1 MKIFKP
7 DLYCPKSVKHNKVA
21 MNKLIARQ
29 RESGFTNQQ
38 AIFVLLLLFPIG
50 LVVLGLVVMLLRRTP
65 DQVVQPPSNNPPAQ
79 PAPAPAPPTFTP
91 APPPQNSGLDEG
103 QARAVVEQ
111 WLSVKSQ
118 IFAPPYDTNVADRIV
133 AEGPLWTD
141 LTKTNGSI
149 DWLKSNNSYYSYN
162 STRVNNVI
170 RFTPSA
176 TMPTLL
182 VSVTEDSVLHSPKG
196 SDPSVSTSNYL
207 YTLKQENGVWKVW
220 DYRKQ

>member
-1 MKIFKP
+1 
-7 DLYCPKSVKHNKVA
+7 
-21 MNKLIARQ
+21 MNPFHVR
-29 RESGFTNQQ
+29 RRDGGFTNQQ
-38 AIFVLLLLFPIG
+38 AIFVLLLFFPVG
-50 LVVLGLVVMLLRRTP
+50 LIALGLVVMLLRRPPAQIAQPSSAPPAQTAPTP
-65 DQVVQPPSNNPPAQ
+65 SPSGFNPPASQ
-79 PAPAPAPPTFTP
+79 PA
-91 APPPQNSGLDEG
+91 SGLDEA
-103 QARAVVEQ
+103 QARSVVEQ

-170 RFTPSA
+170 RFTPSE
-176 TMPTLL
+176 TMPSLL
-182 VSVTEDSVLHSPKG
+182 VSITEDSVLHSPSG
-196 SDPSVSTSNYL
+196 SDPSVTTNNYL

>member
-1 MKIFKP
+1 
-7 DLYCPKSVKHNKVA
+7 
-21 MNKLIARQ
+21 MNQFTARHQ
-29 RESGFTNQQ
+29 KNGFTNQQ

-50 LVVLGLVVMLLRRTP
+50 LVGLGLVVMLLRRTP
-65 DQVVQPPSNNPPAQ
+65 VQVAQPPGNPPAQ
-79 PAPAPAPPTFTP
+79 PVPAAAPTTVAPTSP
-91 APPPQNSGLDEG
+91 AQHSGLDES

-149 DWLKSNNSYYSYN
+149 DWLKNNNSYYSYN
-162 STRVNNVI
+162 STRVNSVI
-170 RFTPSA
+170 RFTPSE
-176 TMPTLL
+176 TMPSLL

-196 SDPSVSTSNYL
+196 SDPSVSTNSYL